1 MPLIL
6 RREVD
11 RISMYATAT
20 HDLVEDAKILTEKS
34 EIDTIRKSLPVE
46 I

>member
-1 MPLIL
+1 MPLIH

-20 HDLVEDAKILTEKS
+20 HNLIEDAKILTEKNK
-34 EIDTIRKSLPVE
+34 IDTIGKSLPVE